1 MEIIYLLIACSFVV
15 ALVFLGA
22 FFWSIR
28 SGQYKDTYTPAV
40 RILFDSEPEPQS
52 TESSHPTVS
61 K

>member
-1 MEIIYLLIACSFVV
+1 MEIIYVLIGCSFAV

-28 SGQYKDTYTPAV
+28 SGQYEDTYTPAV
-40 RILFDSEPEPQS
+40 RILFDSIPENPS
-52 TESSHPTVS
+52 TESSNPDNS